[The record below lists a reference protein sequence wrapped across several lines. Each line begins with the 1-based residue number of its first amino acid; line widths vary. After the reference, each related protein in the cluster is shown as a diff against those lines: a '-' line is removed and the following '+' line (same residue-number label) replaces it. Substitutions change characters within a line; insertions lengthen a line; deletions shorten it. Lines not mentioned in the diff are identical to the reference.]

1 MQQVTQYSEL
11 DPMRE
16 QVWADVSAVTFVS
29 NVAGDYLFVCFTH
42 SCDRGKRISLL
53 RLIDCVL

>member
-16 QVWADVSAVTFVS
+16 QVWADVSAVTFV
-29 NVAGDYLFVCFTH
+29 NNIAWVTYLFVSHIVATKARESHC
-42 SCDRGKRISLL
+42 
-53 RLIDCVL
+53 